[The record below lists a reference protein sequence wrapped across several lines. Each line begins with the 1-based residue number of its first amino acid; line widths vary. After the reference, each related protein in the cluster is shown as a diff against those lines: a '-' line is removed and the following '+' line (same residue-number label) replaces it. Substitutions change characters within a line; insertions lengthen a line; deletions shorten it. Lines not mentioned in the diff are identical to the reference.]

1 MIRNHKATLQLKPNS
16 KPKFHKARPVPFAL
30 KQAIELEL
38 DRLEREGIVR
48 KVNHSQWAAPIV
60 PVPKSLLACS

>member
-1 MIRNHKATLQLKPNS
+1 MGHGVIKNLKATLQLKPNS
-16 KPKFHKARPVPFAL
+16 KPRFHKARQVPFDL

-48 KVNHSQWAAPIV
+48 KVNHR
-60 PVPKSLLACS
+60 